1 MNFSTALGF
10 IGAAAVF
17 LHSVLTSTDN
27 RAVFLN
33 EHGIV
38 IVMGG
43 TLAAASICFPIGKI
57 FKLGLLAIKKML
69 FGFHPDYPEVIK
81 YIIELGDKAR
91 ADAGF
96 LKKEVD
102 LVKNPFLKEAIALVN
117 DGMTEEQLRDILEQ
131 RIETHGKRYHIETN
145 IFKTIAKFPPAFGL
159 LGTTLGMI
167 ALLQKLGGENA
178 SKQIGPAMSIGL
190 VATLYGISLTNFLF
204 IPIAEN
210 LAEANREDQT
220 LRKIILEG
228 IIMLKNKIHPIMI
241 EEKLN
246 SYLLPGERVSLR
258 ADSKSTSPNAQAAA
272 AKKAARW

>member
-10 IGAAAVF
+10 IAAATVF
-17 LHSVLTSTDN
+17 LHSVLTSTEN
-27 RAVFLN
+27 RSIFLN

-43 TLAAASICFPIGKI
+43 TFAAAAICFPMGKLL
-57 FKLGLLAIKKML
+57 KLGMLAVKKML
-69 FGFHPDYPEVIK
+69 FNYHPNYPEVIK
-81 YIIELGDKAR
+81 YIIEMGDKSRIDPA
-91 ADAGF
+91 F

-102 LVKNPFLKEAIALVN
+102 TIKNPFLKEAIQLVN
-117 DGMTEEQLRDILEQ
+117 DGMTEDQLRDILEQ
-131 RIETHGKRYHIETN
+131 RIETHAKRYQIETN
-145 IFKTIAKFPPAFGL
+145 IFKTVAKFPPAFGL

-167 ALLQKLGGENA
+167 ALLQQLGGEDA
-178 SKQIGPAMSIGL
+178 AKKIGPSMSIGL

-210 LAEANREDQT
+210 LAEANREDTT

-228 IIMLKNKIHPIMI
+228 VVMLKNKVHPLMI

-258 ADSKSTSPNAQAAA
+258 EDIKSKGDAKPA
-272 AKKAARW
+272 AKKTG

>member
-10 IGAAAVF
+10 IGAATVF

-27 RAVFLN
+27 REIFLN

-43 TLAAASICFPIGKI
+43 TFAAASICFPVGKI
-57 FKLGLLAIKKML
+57 FKLGLVAFKKML
-69 FGFHPDYPEVIK
+69 FGNHPNYPEVIK
-81 YIIELGDKAR
+81 YIIELGDKSR
-91 ADAGF
+91 TDPGF
-96 LKKEVD
+96 LKKEVET
-102 LVKNPFLKEAIALVN
+102 VKNPFLKEAIQLVN

-131 RIETHGKRYHIETN
+131 RIETHGKRYQIETN
-145 IFKTIAKFPPAFGL
+145 IFKTMAKFPPAFGL

-167 ALLQKLGGENA
+167 ALLQKLGGEDA
-178 SKQIGPAMSIGL
+178 SKKIGPAMSIGL

-204 IPIAEN
+204 IPISEN

-220 LRKIILEG
+220 MRKIILEG
-228 IIMLKNKIHPIMI
+228 IIMLKNKMHPLMI

-246 SYLLPGERVSLR
+246 SYLLPTERVSLR
-258 ADSKSTSPNAQAAA
+258 ENIKGGKDAPAARA
-272 AKKAARW
+272 AKG

>member
-10 IGAAAVF
+10 IGAATVF

-27 RAVFLN
+27 REVFLN

-38 IVMGG
+38 IVLGG
-43 TLAAASICFPIGKI
+43 TFAAASICFPVGKI
-57 FKLGLLAIKKML
+57 FKLGLLALKKML
-69 FGFHPDYPEVIK
+69 FGNHPNYPEVIK
-81 YIIELGDKAR
+81 YIIEIGDKSRTDPA
-91 ADAGF
+91 F
-96 LKKEVD
+96 LKKEVET
-102 LVKNPFLKEAIALVN
+102 VKNPFLQEAIQLVN
-117 DGMTEEQLRDILEQ
+117 DGLTEDQLRDILEQ
-131 RIETHGKRYHIETN
+131 RIETHGKRYQIETN
-145 IFKTIAKFPPAFGL
+145 IFKTMAKFPPAFGL

-167 ALLQKLGGENA
+167 ALLQKLGGEDA
-178 SKQIGPAMSIGL
+178 AKKIGPAMSIGL

-228 IIMLKNKIHPIMI
+228 IIMLKNKMHPLMI

-246 SYLLPGERVSLR
+246 SYLLPTERVSLR
-258 ADSKSTSPNAQAAA
+258 DQIKGGKDIPSSRS
-272 AKKAARW
+272 AKG